1 MLQVRGGGAE
11 RGTAGLLAAGRL
23 LLVAAPHD
31 KARGLAP
38 EGEPSCAAWAGWC
51 ASGCPGCWKSP
62 AAAGACS
69 AQPARLSL
77 TFFLAEQPER
87 KYFFPVKIN
96 PV

>member
-31 KARGLAP
+31 KPRGLAP
-38 EGEPSCAAWAGWC
+38 ESEPSCAAWAAFC

-77 TFFLAEQPER
+77 TFFFSRAARAEVFLPG
-87 KYFFPVKIN
+87 KN
-96 PV
+96 